1 MSIHNFCIFLVEFLW
16 TFVILNLLNS
26 SYILILTF
34 WGSYLA
40 ISPILLINATYTALL
55 LFSFAVSDLLVGCIL
70 YPSVR
75 LCFCFLCSG
84 KYCHEKKSPCQ
95 CLQGQCQKSFILA
108 VSFRNCTLRP
118 LVHLEYFYKFE
129 GKSPSFFLL

>member
-1 MSIHNFCIFLVEFLW
+1 MSIHNFCIFLVEFFW
-16 TFVILNLLNS
+16 TLVILNLLNS

-34 WGSYLA
+34 WGNYLA

-55 LFSFAVSDLLVGCIL
+55 VFSFVISNLLVGCVL
-70 YPSVR
+70 YPFVR
-75 LCFCFLCSG
+75 LCFCFLCFG
-84 KYCHEKKSPCQ
+84 EYCHEKKSSCQ
-95 CLQGQCQKSFILA
+95 CLQGQCQTSFILA